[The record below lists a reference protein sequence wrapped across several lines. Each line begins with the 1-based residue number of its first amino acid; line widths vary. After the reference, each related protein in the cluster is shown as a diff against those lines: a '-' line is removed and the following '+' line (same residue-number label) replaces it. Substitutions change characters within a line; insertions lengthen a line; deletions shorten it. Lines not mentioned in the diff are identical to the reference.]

1 MKKKMAI
8 GLSVVIIIAIIIVIY
23 TIFFII
29 NQNKNG
35 SEEQISSLPVSYD
48 EEYKDNANLE
58 NNTNNDQEKIDQI
71 TENQG
76 LQADENI
83 YEIATEYDGREIV
96 RVKPSIQYNVAL
108 AGMIKKEIPDFSEL
122 DNLLTQAPTHTG
134 IWIEETSRENF
145 LNILN
150 NITDSEYEINEEGF
164 LIRKKNGKMNDYD
177 KEIQDMLSD
186 NVLHIFDINSTTYII
201 DEVTG
206 EIQEYPFEEMDPY
219 TEYEYFSTD
228 DKEMFIISANSY
240 GKVDQEEILKGI
252 FDY

>member
-1 MKKKMAI
+1 MKKK
-8 GLSVVIIIAIIIVIY
+8 VIISSIVLIVIVIFILV
-23 TIFFII
+23 IFFITKKS
-29 NQNKNG
+29 QQDG
-35 SEEQISSLPVSYD
+35 SGENISSLPISY
-48 EEYKDNANLE
+48 EEE
-58 NNTNNDQEKIDQI
+58 NEENSKQDQEQISQI

-83 YEIATEYDGREIV
+83 YEIATEYDGREVV
-96 RVKPSIQYNVAL
+96 RVKPNIQYKVAL

-122 DNLLTQAPTHTG
+122 DDLLTQAPTHSG
-134 IWIEETSRENF
+134 IWIEETSRESF

-150 NITDSEYEINEEGF
+150 NIADSEYEINEEGF
-164 LIRKKNGKMNDYD
+164 LIKKENGKMNDYD
-177 KEIQDMLSD
+177 KKIQEMLSD
-186 NVLHIFDINSTTYII
+186 ETLHIFDINSTTYIV

-240 GKVDQEEILKGI
+240 GKVNQEEILKGI
-252 FDY
+252 FMQ

>member
-1 MKKKMAI
+1 MKKK
-8 GLSVVIIIAIIIVIY
+8 VIISSIILIIILIVILVV
-23 TIFFII
+23 FFITKKS
-29 NQNKNG
+29 QQDG
-35 SEEQISSLPVSYD
+35 SEENISSLPISYD
-48 EEYKDNANLE
+48 SENEENSE
-58 NNTNNDQEKIDQI
+58 QDQEQIAQI

-83 YEIATEYDGREIV
+83 YEIATEYDGREVV

-134 IWIEETSRENF
+134 IWIEETSRESF

-150 NITDSEYEINEEGF
+150 NIADSEYEVNEEGF
-164 LIRKKNGKMNDYD
+164 LIKKENREMNDYD
-177 KEIQDMLSD
+177 KKIQEMLSD
-186 NVLHIFDINSTTYII
+186 ETLHIFDINSTTYIV

-228 DKEMFIISANSY
+228 NKEMFIISANSY
-240 GKVDQEEILKGI
+240 GKINQEEILKGI
-252 FDY
+252 LDY

>member
-1 MKKKMAI
+1 MKKK
-8 GLSVVIIIAIIIVIY
+8 VIISSIVLIVIVIFILV
-23 TIFFII
+23 IFFITKKS
-29 NQNKNG
+29 QQDG
-35 SEEQISSLPVSYD
+35 SGENISSLPISY
-48 EEYKDNANLE
+48 EEE
-58 NNTNNDQEKIDQI
+58 NEENSKQDQEQISQI

-83 YEIATEYDGREIV
+83 YEIATEYDGREVV
-96 RVKPSIQYNVAL
+96 RVKPNIQYKVAL

-122 DNLLTQAPTHTG
+122 DDLLTQAPTHTG
-134 IWIEETSRENF
+134 IWIEETSRESF

-150 NITDSEYEINEEGF
+150 NIADSEHEINEEGF
-164 LIRKKNGKMNDYD
+164 LIKKENGKMNDYD
-177 KEIQDMLSD
+177 KKIQEMLSD
-186 NVLHIFDINSTTYII
+186 ETLHIFDINSTTYIV

-240 GKVDQEEILKGI
+240 GKVNQEEVLKGI

>member
-1 MKKKMAI
+1 MKKK
-8 GLSVVIIIAIIIVIY
+8 VIISSIVLIVIVIFILV
-23 TIFFII
+23 IFFITKKS
-29 NQNKNG
+29 QQDG
-35 SEEQISSLPVSYD
+35 SGENISSLPISY
-48 EEYKDNANLE
+48 EEE
-58 NNTNNDQEKIDQI
+58 NEEKSKQDQEQISQI

-83 YEIATEYDGREIV
+83 YEIATEYDGREVV
-96 RVKPSIQYNVAL
+96 RVKPNIQYKVAL

-122 DNLLTQAPTHTG
+122 DDLLTQAPTHTG
-134 IWIEETSRENF
+134 IWIEETSRESF

-150 NITDSEYEINEEGF
+150 NIADSEYEINEEGF
-164 LIRKKNGKMNDYD
+164 LIKKENGKMNDYD
-177 KEIQDMLSD
+177 KKIQEMLSD
-186 NVLHIFDINSTTYII
+186 ETLHIFDINSTTYIV

-240 GKVDQEEILKGI
+240 GKVNQEEILKGI

>member
-1 MKKKMAI
+1 MKKK
-8 GLSVVIIIAIIIVIY
+8 VIISSIVLIIILIVILVA
-23 TIFFII
+23 FFITKKS
-29 NQNKNG
+29 QQDG
-35 SEEQISSLPVSYD
+35 SEENISSLPISY
-48 EEYKDNANLE
+48 EEE
-58 NNTNNDQEKIDQI
+58 NEENSKQDQEQISQI

-83 YEIATEYDGREIV
+83 YEIATEYDGREVV
-96 RVKPSIQYNVAL
+96 RVKPNIQYKVAL

-122 DNLLTQAPTHTG
+122 DDLLTQAPTHTG
-134 IWIEETSRENF
+134 IWIEETSRESF

-150 NITDSEYEINEEGF
+150 NIADSEYEINEEGF
-164 LIRKKNGKMNDYD
+164 LIKKENGKMNDYD
-177 KEIQDMLSD
+177 KKIQEMLSD
-186 NVLHIFDINSTTYII
+186 ETLHIFDINSTTYIV

-240 GKVDQEEILKGI
+240 GKVNQEEVLKGI

>member
-1 MKKKMAI
+1 MKKK
-8 GLSVVIIIAIIIVIY
+8 VIISSIILIIILIVILVV
-23 TIFFII
+23 FFITKKS
-29 NQNKNG
+29 QQDG
-35 SEEQISSLPVSYD
+35 SEENISSLPISYD
-48 EEYKDNANLE
+48 SENEENSE
-58 NNTNNDQEKIDQI
+58 QDQEQIAQI

-83 YEIATEYDGREIV
+83 YEIATEYDGREVV

-108 AGMIKKEIPDFSEL
+108 EKKKKKEIPDFSEL

-134 IWIEETSRENF
+134 IWIEETSRESF

-150 NITDSEYEINEEGF
+150 NIADSEYEVNEEGF
-164 LIRKKNGKMNDYD
+164 LIKKENREMNDYD
-177 KEIQDMLSD
+177 KKIQEMLSD
-186 NVLHIFDINSTTYII
+186 ETLHIFDINSTTYIV

-228 DKEMFIISANSY
+228 NKEMFIISANSY
-240 GKVDQEEILKGI
+240 GKINQEEILKGI
-252 FDY
+252 LDY